1 MRRFRYSLVALIAV
15 AVSATAPAAASAA
28 CPCTI
33 WPSTATPGTA
43 AFADNSAVNLGVEFR
58 SDQAG
63 FITGLRFYKGAGNT
77 GTHIGN
83 LWSATGTLLGSGTF
97 TNETASG
104 WQQANFGAPVQ
115 IAANT
120 TYIASY
126 FAPSGFYALDQNF
139 FASAGVDNPPLHA
152 LQDGIN
158 FGDGVYTYAG
168 TSAFPNN
175 SFSSSNYWVDVV
187 FTQTA
192 SDTTPPTV
200 TAQTPAPGATGVS
213 VNTPVSAT
221 FSEPVQPATVSL
233 TVSGPSGPVSGTTSY
248 NTNTNT
254 ETFTPGSALANS
266 TVYTVNVTGAQDL
279 AGNTMQPVSWQFTT
293 AASSPPPPPPPG
305 GPVLLVTSTSNPF
318 ASYLSEILRTEG
330 FNEFSAIDVSQLSA
344 STLAGEDTV
353 VLGQAGLTAAQVSA
367 LTSFVNGGGNL
378 VAMRPDAQLSG
389 LLGITK
395 TTNTLSN
402 AYLAVNPAVPPAAG
416 ITSQTMQFHGTADR
430 YTLNGATSV
439 ANLYTSAT
447 AATTNPAVSLNSV
460 GPNGGQAAAFT
471 YDLAQSVVYTHQG
484 NPAWAGQSRD
494 GLFPIRS
501 HELFRGVNTTDW
513 VNLTKVAIPQA
524 DEQQR
529 LLANLIETMNRHK
542 KPLPRFW
549 YFPRSLKAVIIGGG
563 DDHGGGGT
571 AGRFDQYNANSPL
584 GCSVANWTCLRFTS
598 YVFPLDVPLTD
609 AQAGMYNSQGF
620 EVDMHPNPD
629 CQDFTNATLAQMFS
643 TTLSQFVQKFPSLPS
658 PLSNRTHCL
667 AWSNWLGE
675 PTVEL
680 ANGIRMDT
688 NYYYWP
694 SKWIKNQPGFMTG
707 SGIPMRFADTDGTM
721 VNVYQA
727 PTEMTDE
734 SGQTY
739 PFTVNTLLNNADG
752 AQGYYGAFGT
762 NFHTDSDTGPE
773 DDAALASA
781 QSHTNNSL
789 DPSSPSSVP
798 IVSARQM
805 LTWLDGRNASTF
817 ANVAYSA
824 QALSFTVTVG
834 TGATGLTA
842 MVPTTSADGS
852 LTSITLGG
860 SPVTYTTQTVKG
872 LQYAIFPAAP
882 GNYSAQY
889 GTAPAGSP
897 TIASASMS
905 TTAAGT
911 ATVSWD
917 TNRAATTEVDWGT
930 TSGAL
935 GNKLLIAEAARR
947 HSVDLPQ
954 FSPGYKYYYRLRSID
969 AFGNAAD
976 WPAQG
981 SPPATFT
988 VPAPP
993 TGGPGISGLR
1003 AVALPDGTASVTWG
1017 TARVADGTVD
1027 YGTSVGGGNEAPG
1040 SGVGTAHRVDLAH
1053 LSPAKQ
1059 YYYWVTSRTPW
1070 GTTGQS
1076 TPLVLR
1082 TPAWGVADS
1091 RLAQWEMGDASGV
1104 TVTAQGDGELR
1115 LAGGQSGGTY
1125 VSRVLDAQQLVRWK
1139 QALWDADVPSGTTL
1153 AVQVRSGSTSTPDTT
1168 WTPWFTITGNGAAIP
1183 PNVSASRYL
1192 QYTLTLTGS
1201 GGATPVVRAI
1211 GFTSTGQPPHFET
1224 EGGGS

>member
-1 MRRFRYSLVALIAV
+1 
-15 AVSATAPAAASAA
+15 
-28 CPCTI
+28 
-33 WPSTATPGTA
+33 
-43 AFADNSAVNLGVEFR
+43 
-58 SDQAG
+58 
-63 FITGLRFYKGAGNT
+63 
-77 GTHIGN
+77 
-83 LWSATGTLLGSGTF
+83 
-97 TNETASG
+97 
-104 WQQANFGAPVQ
+104 
-115 IAANT
+115 
-120 TYIASY
+120 
-126 FAPSGFYALDQNF
+126 
-139 FASAGVDNPPLHA
+139 
-152 LQDGIN
+152 
-158 FGDGVYTYAG
+158 
-168 TSAFPNN
+168 
-175 SFSSSNYWVDVV
+175 
-187 FTQTA
+187 
-192 SDTTPPTV
+192 
-200 TAQTPAPGATGVS
+200 
-213 VNTPVSAT
+213 
-221 FSEPVQPATVSL
+221 
-233 TVSGPSGPVSGTTSY
+233 
-248 NTNTNT
+248 
-254 ETFTPGSALANS
+254 
-266 TVYTVNVTGAQDL
+266 
-279 AGNTMQPVSWQFTT
+279 MQPVSWQFTT
-293 AASSPPPPPPPG
+293 ARIVAAAAPAAG
-305 GPVLLVTSTSNPF
+305 
-318 ASYLSEILRTEG
+318 RTGAARDLEQQSVRVVPQRDPANRG
-330 FNEFSAIDVSQLSA
+330 LQRVQRDRRIAAQR

-353 VLGQAGLTAAQVSA
+353 VLGQVALTAAQVSA

-378 VAMRPDAQLSG
+378 VAMRPDAQLAG

-395 TTNTLSN
+395 TTNTLCQRLSGGQPRRSGRGGHH
-402 AYLAVNPAVPPAAG
+402 LAD
-416 ITSQTMQFHGTADR
+416 H
-430 YTLNGATSV
+430 
-439 ANLYTSAT
+439 
-447 AATTNPAVSLNSV
+447 AVSRHGRPVHAQRRHQRRHPLHAARPRQRRIQPSPSTAS
-460 GPNGGQAAAFT
+460 GTNGGQAAAFT

-609 AQAGMYNSQGF
+609 AQAGTYNSQGF

-721 VNVYQA
+721 VERLPGA
-727 PTEMTDE
+727 DEMTDE

-739 PFTVNTLLNNADG
+739 PFTVDTLLNNADG

-889 GTAPAGSP
+889 GTAPAGAP

-905 TTAAGT
+905 TTAAGRRRS
-911 ATVSWD
+911 A
-917 TNRAATTEVDWGT
+917 GT
-930 TSGAL
+930 PIGPLPRRSTGA
-935 GNKLLIAEAARR
+935 R
-947 HSVDLPQ
+947 
-954 FSPGYKYYYRLRSID
+954 
-969 AFGNAAD
+969 
-976 WPAQG
+976 
-981 SPPATFT
+981 
-988 VPAPP
+988 PAPH
-993 TGGPGISGLR
+993 S
-1003 AVALPDGTASVTWG
+1003 
-1017 TARVADGTVD
+1017 
-1027 YGTSVGGGNEAPG
+1027 GTS
-1040 SGVGTAHRVDLAH
+1040 S
-1053 LSPAKQ
+1053 
-1059 YYYWVTSRTPW
+1059 
-1070 GTTGQS
+1070 
-1076 TPLVLR
+1076 
-1082 TPAWGVADS
+1082 
-1091 RLAQWEMGDASGV
+1091 
-1104 TVTAQGDGELR
+1104 
-1115 LAGGQSGGTY
+1115 
-1125 VSRVLDAQQLVRWK
+1125 
-1139 QALWDADVPSGTTL
+1139 
-1153 AVQVRSGSTSTPDTT
+1153 
-1168 WTPWFTITGNGAAIP
+1168 
-1183 PNVSASRYL
+1183 
-1192 QYTLTLTGS
+1192 
-1201 GGATPVVRAI
+1201 
-1211 GFTSTGQPPHFET
+1211 
-1224 EGGGS
+1224 